1 MTARTRLLYSLAGVL
16 IGVGVACSSPGS
28 DELTAAREAL
38 GRGRYGEAL
47 ERYTEVT
54 IQAPGTP
61 EAAQALYELALIHYL
76 QRRDVDAA
84 RSTFRKIL
92 LSYPDSAVA
101 RDARRLLARMYSEDL
116 GEPEKAIR
124 EYELLLMEETDPEQ
138 RKSLLLDIAYSRYTT
153 GDMEGA
159 AEAYRRVI
167 EDFPQDQESFGAY
180 LRLAHIQRLA
190 GRSDEALGSLLA
202 LLGMTEDPAF
212 RRKAYQMRAEAL
224 AELGRYEEARTCLTA
239 AAEEFPGDPD
249 MTELLVR
256 IRDQENQRKLAEAE
270 GELGEGIHWGSGRP

>member
-1 MTARTRLLYSLAGVL
+1 MKEITWWRWRNSRKNRKKKATPPRTTTRRVARPCSRRDRIPPVPRPALEAAGARAGAMTARTSLLYSLAGVL

-61 EAAQALYELALIHYL
+61 EAAQALYEVALIHYL

-101 RDARRLLARMYSEDL
+101 REARRLLARMYSEDL
-116 GEPEKAIR
+116 GEPEKAI
-124 EYELLLMEETDPEQ
+124 
-138 RKSLLLDIAYSRYTT
+138 
-153 GDMEGA
+153 
-159 AEAYRRVI
+159 
-167 EDFPQDQESFGAY
+167 
-180 LRLAHIQRLA
+180 
-190 GRSDEALGSLLA
+190 
-202 LLGMTEDPAF
+202 
-212 RRKAYQMRAEAL
+212 
-224 AELGRYEEARTCLTA
+224 
-239 AAEEFPGDPD
+239 
-249 MTELLVR
+249 
-256 IRDQENQRKLAEAE
+256 
-270 GELGEGIHWGSGRP
+270 